1 MLTSSDTPRPRTK
14 EDYAYDVMRSAILR
28 CELKP
33 GDRLVLD
40 TLSAQ
45 LGISSIPMRAALQRL
60 QSEGL
65 VEITPHIGAV
75 VTDMSPINI
84 EEVSLVLERL
94 ELMGFEMAVQSATE
108 EDIAGLRLLLAEMDG
123 ILERGDTDRWS
134 DLNREF
140 HRSVAALSK
149 NKLLLEFT
157 IRALDAWIRLRR
169 WYLPEVVLQLAR
181 AQEEHRQMIDLLAR
195 RDLHA
200 LATLLYEHHERIR
213 DMHRRAVAARNE
225 PVVRSE
231 PAIRLAPVVRGEPM
245 TGPEPV
251 VRPVDAGAAA

>member
-1 MLTSSDTPRPRTK
+1 MLTSSAMQRPKTK
-14 EDYAYDVMRSAILR
+14 EDYAYDVLRSAILR

-65 VEITPHIGAV
+65 VDITPHIGAV
-75 VTDMSPINI
+75 VTDLSPINI

-94 ELMGFEMAVQSATE
+94 ELMGFELAVQCATP
-108 EDIAGLRLLLAEMDG
+108 EDIAALRGLLAEMG
-123 ILERGDTDRWS
+123 EMLQSGETERWS

-140 HRSVAALSK
+140 HRQVAALSK

-157 IRALDAWIRLRR
+157 IRSLDAWIRLRR
-169 WYLPEVVLQLAR
+169 WYLPEVVLQLQKAH
-181 AQEEHRQMIDLLAR
+181 EEHGQMVNLLEK

-200 LATLLYEHHERIR
+200 LGALLYEHHERIR
-213 DMHRRAVAARNE
+213 NMHRRAVALHDE
-225 PVVRSE
+225 SPESE
-231 PAIRLAPVVRGEPM
+231 TPA
-245 TGPEPV
+245 
-251 VRPVDAGAAA
+251 

>member
-1 MLTSSDTPRPRTK
+1 MPMLTSSGMQRPKTK
-14 EDYAYDVMRSAILR
+14 EDYAYDVLRSAILR

-65 VEITPHIGAV
+65 VDITPHTGAV
-75 VTDMSPINI
+75 VTDLSPINI

-94 ELMGFEMAVQSATE
+94 ELMGFELAVPIATPDDVAE
-108 EDIAGLRLLLAEMDG
+108 LRRLLAEMGDM
-123 ILERGDTDRWS
+123 LDRGETEPWS

-140 HRSVAALSK
+140 HRQVAALSK

-157 IRALDAWIRLRR
+157 IRSLDAWIRLRR
-169 WYLPEVVLQLAR
+169 WYLPEVVLQLQQAHD
-181 AQEEHRQMIDLLAR
+181 EHCQMVDLLEK
-195 RDLHA
+195 RDLRA
-200 LATLLYEHHERIR
+200 LAALLYEHHERIR
-213 DMHRRAVAARNE
+213 NMHRRAVALQHE
-225 PVVRSE
+225 SPVAAT
-231 PAIRLAPVVRGEPM
+231 PA
-245 TGPEPV
+245 
-251 VRPVDAGAAA
+251 

>member
-1 MLTSSDTPRPRTK
+1 MHSFSKATPMLTSSGTPRPKTK
-14 EDYAYDVMRSAILR
+14 EDYAYDVLRSAILR

-40 TLSAQ
+40 ALSAQ

-65 VEITPHIGAV
+65 VDITPHIGAV
-75 VTDMSPINI
+75 VTDLSPINI

-94 ELMGFEMAVQSATE
+94 ELMGFELAVQCATA
-108 EDIAGLRLLLAEMDG
+108 EDIAALRGLLAEMGDM
-123 ILERGDTDRWS
+123 LARGETERWS

-157 IRALDAWIRLRR
+157 VRSLDAWIRLRR
-169 WYLPEVVLQLAR
+169 WYLPEVVLQLQR
-181 AQEEHRQMIDLLAR
+181 AHEEHCLMVDLLER

-200 LATLLYEHHERIR
+200 LGALLYEHHERIR
-213 DMHRRAVAARNE
+213 NMHRRAVA
-225 PVVRSE
+225 
-231 PAIRLAPVVRGEPM
+231 LH
-245 TGPEPV
+245 PEPSESA
-251 VRPVDAGAAA
+251 PAA